1 MQTGT
6 TIRYRIILGIYYETL
21 CSPTDSKWCPYITH
35 NKRKEQLALP
45 LRGIHPEATTQTKKR
60 ALQVHRYVAII
71 HYRKNS
77 EDNKT
82 FTEPSLLRALRGHSV
97 PSRLMCNSHPTPP
110 VPEFIPLKNST
121 KV

>member
-35 NKRKEQLALP
+35 NKRKEQLRSHSGAFT
-45 LRGIHPEATTQTKKR
+45 LRRQLKLRKE
-60 ALQVHRYVAII
+60 LQVHRYVAII

-97 PSRLMCNSHPTPP
+97 PSRLMCNSHPTPL